1 MRFEIFQLII
11 KWPQLVDIMYI
22 QAETV
27 GTQVIPEVEC
37 IISLVVL
44 SEKMDEY
51 EILLIVSYPNIYS

>member
-1 MRFEIFQLII
+1 
-11 KWPQLVDIMYI
+11 MYI